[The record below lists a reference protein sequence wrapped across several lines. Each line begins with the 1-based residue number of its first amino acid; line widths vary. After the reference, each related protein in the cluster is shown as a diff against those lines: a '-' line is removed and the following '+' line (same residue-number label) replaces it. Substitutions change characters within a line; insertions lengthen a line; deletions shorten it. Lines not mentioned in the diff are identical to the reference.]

1 MDDKNTPLGVGRRDY
16 KDRKPGK
23 PVPFHEPDPN
33 RFALSA
39 AILAQIEREAQAK
52 ARRSATYHKQ
62 ETHRAEKAGREPP
75 APRTRPTLAET
86 LANTDIP
93 FPPHP
98 ERAVPKEA
106 GELRATRDGKVL
118 YFTSATEAAAAFN
131 SKSLSPEDKYSNE
144 IRYSTIL
151 RAYLRDGDGVAVVF
165 GWKFERLVTGRPA
178 RTRLRDKRK

>member
-33 RFALSA
+33 RFAISDEIKA
-39 AILAQIEREAQAK
+39 RLAREAEEKLQ
-52 ARRSATYHKQ
+52 RSAVYLRQ
-62 ETHRAEKAGREPP
+62 QNHRYEKKGKP
-75 APRTRPTLAET
+75 AVVAKPRPTLAET
-86 LANTDIP
+86 IAKTDIP

-106 GELRATRDGKVL
+106 GELRASRDGKVL

>member
-39 AILAQIEREAQAK
+39 AIHAQIEREAQAK

-75 APRTRPTLAET
+75 APRTRPTMAET
-86 LANTDIP
+86 LANAVIP
-93 FPPHP
+93 APPRI
-98 ERAVPKEA
+98 ERAAPKGT
-106 GELRATRDGKVL
+106 GEIRATRDGVEL
-118 YFTSATEAAAAFN
+118 YFTSAAEAAAAFT
-131 SKSLSPEDKYSNE
+131 SDALAAEDRYATE

-151 RAYLRDGDGVAVVF
+151 RAYMRDGGGTATVF
-165 GWKFERLVTGRPA
+165 GWKWERLANRPA
-178 RTRLRDKRK
+178 RTRARDKRK